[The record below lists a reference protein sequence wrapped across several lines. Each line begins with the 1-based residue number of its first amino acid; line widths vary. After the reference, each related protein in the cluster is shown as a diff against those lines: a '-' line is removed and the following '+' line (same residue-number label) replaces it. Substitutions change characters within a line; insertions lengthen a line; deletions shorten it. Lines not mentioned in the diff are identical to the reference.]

1 MICCIFSEK
10 ETNAVTFSSQTGA
23 LRQKKIIIDAYYF
36 LLLTKVS
43 NTNYHELSIIY
54 HKKTLKYPA
63 LRTLRRGFLFQF
75 AS

>member
-43 NTNYHELSIIY
+43 NTNYH
-54 HKKTLKYPA
+54 
-63 LRTLRRGFLFQF
+63 
-75 AS
+75 